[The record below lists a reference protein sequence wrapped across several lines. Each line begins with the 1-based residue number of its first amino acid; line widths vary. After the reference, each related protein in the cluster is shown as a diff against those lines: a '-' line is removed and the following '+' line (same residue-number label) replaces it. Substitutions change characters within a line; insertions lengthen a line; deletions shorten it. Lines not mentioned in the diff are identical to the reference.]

1 MKYYPIF
8 LDLKGRRVLVFGG
21 GKVAERKIRTLLSS
35 GAAIILISPT
45 TTPQIRRWAQQGRIQ
60 LKRRSYRSSDIQRA
74 SLVIATTDNPLTQK
88 SISSHAHKQ
97 RIPINVVDRPEL
109 CSFITPATI
118 NRGSL
123 TIAISTSGKS
133 PALAQRLRKELSK
146 EIGSAYGELLGLLG
160 SVRKQILIEVPSL
173 TKRRLLFHKLV
184 QSDILDLLK
193 KKKRNEAKKRLASL
207 LKKNHVGLKLDLS

>member
-60 LKRRSYRSSDIQRA
+60 LKRRSYRSSDIRRA

-97 RIPINVVDRPEL
+97 RIPINVVDCPEL
-109 CSFITPATI
+109 CSFISPATI

-146 EIGSAYGELLGLLG
+146 EIRSAYGELLGLLG
-160 SVRKQILIEVPSL
+160 SVRKQILMEVPSL
-173 TKRRLLFHKLV
+173 AKRRQLFHKLV

-207 LKKNHVGLKLDLS
+207 LKKNRVGLKIDLP